1 MGSELASDRRAS
13 DRRASDRRASDRRE
27 GVRRSVIGA
36 VAACTLGLLAG
47 CAQTGS
53 DVPRTE
59 ASAGLAEAAGP
70 GDQLAQNALSDIYA
84 DGAGGYGE
92 IWDPLEPVNRFIF
105 AINETIDIFLLR
117 PIAVTYRF
125 WTPDGVQHTV
135 TNFVRNLDAPVV
147 LVNDLLQGEWVR
159 AENTAGRFFINS
171 IAGFGGL
178 FDVATPSGYP
188 YHEEDFGQTLGS
200 YGVGPGLY
208 VVLPLFG
215 PSNARDAVGLLVDSY
230 TDPWNN
236 LARAKDAPEYMYA
249 RGALKGLDLRAR
261 NIDTLDEVKRDA
273 IDYYARLRSL
283 YTQRRADQI
292 LNASDEEDAAGTVI
306 SEAEQRS
313 SL

>member
-1 MGSELASDRRAS
+1 MVSELVSGGCVRGP
-13 DRRASDRRASDRRE
+13 
-27 GVRRSVIGA
+27 GVRKTVLGA
-36 VAACTLGLLAG
+36 LSSAALALLAA
-47 CAQTGS
+47 CAQTGELQTAEIPPAEVQTAE
-53 DVPRTE
+53 VPTADRAGATS
-59 ASAGLAEAAGP
+59 SAHP
-70 GDQLAQNALSDIYA
+70 QVAQSALSDIYA
-84 DGAGGYGE
+84 DDAGAYGD
-92 IWDPLEPVNRFIF
+92 IWDPLEPVNRFVF

-125 WTPDGVQHTV
+125 WTPEGVQRSV
-135 TNFVRNLDAPVV
+135 TNFTRNLGAPVV
-147 LVNDLLQGEWVR
+147 LVNDLLQGEWDR
-159 AENTAGRFFINS
+159 AETTAGRFFINS
-171 IAGFGGL
+171 TAGFGGL
-178 FDVATPSGYP
+178 FDVATPTGYA

-236 LARAKDAPEYMYA
+236 LARAKDTPEFIYA
-249 RGALKGLDLRAR
+249 RGALTGLDLRAR

-283 YTQRRADQI
+283 YTQRRAEQI
-292 LNASDEEDAAGTVI
+292 RNASDAEDAAGTVI
-306 SEAEQRS
+306 SDAGQRS

>member
-1 MGSELASDRRAS
+1 MAMVSLDFCRRKS
-13 DRRASDRRASDRRE
+13 GLRA
-27 GVRRSVIGA
+27 GRSVLGLAA
-36 VAACTLGLLAG
+36 VLSLGLLAG
-47 CAQTGS
+47 CAQPETAA
-53 DVPRTE
+53 PQLT
-59 ASAGLAEAAGP
+59 ASGGTVKAGVIKASLP
-70 GDQLAQNALSDIYA
+70 GDQQFAQNDLSDIYG
-84 DGAGGYGE
+84 DTSAGD

-105 AINETIDIFLLR
+105 AINDALDTFLIK

-125 WTPDGVQHTV
+125 WTPEGVQHTV
-135 TNFVRNLDAPVV
+135 TNFVRNLGSPVV
-147 LVNDLLQGEWVR
+147 LLNDMLQGEWDR
-159 AENTAGRFFINS
+159 AGTTAGRFFINS
-171 IAGFGGL
+171 TAGFGGL
-178 FDVATPSGYP
+178 FDVASKSGYP

-230 TDPWNN
+230 TDPWND
-236 LARAKDAPEYMYA
+236 LARVEGSDEFLYGRAAVT
-249 RGALKGLDLRAR
+249 GLDLRAR

-292 LNASDEEDAAGTVI
+292 RNTSDAEDAAGTVI
-306 SEAEQRS
+306 SEAGQRS

>member
-1 MGSELASDRRAS
+1 MVCHVASGRQPRGSRGLRPALA
-13 DRRASDRRASDRRE
+13 
-27 GVRRSVIGA
+27 GA
-36 VAACTLGLLAG
+36 LACAVGLLAG
-47 CAQTGS
+47 CAQPASEAPQLGTGAA
-53 DVPRTE
+53 TTK
-59 ASAGLAEAAGP
+59 ASHVADE
-70 GDQLAQNALSDIYA
+70 QLAQNALSDIYA
-84 DGAGGYGE
+84 DQNDAFGA

-105 AINETIDIFLLR
+105 AINETLDIFILK

-125 WTPDGVQHTV
+125 WTPEGVQNSV

-147 LVNDLLQGEWVR
+147 FANDLMQGEWER
-159 AENTAGRFFINS
+159 AETTASRFFINS

-178 FDVATPSGYP
+178 FDVAAASGYP

-236 LARAKDAPEYMYA
+236 WARVEDTPEFIYA
-249 RGALKGLDLRAR
+249 RGGLEGLDLRAR
-261 NIDTLDEVKRDA
+261 NIETLEEVKRDA

-283 YTQRRADQI
+283 YTQRRAEQI
-292 LNASDEEDAAGTVI
+292 RNASDDEDAAGIVV
-306 SEAEQRS
+306 SEAGQRG